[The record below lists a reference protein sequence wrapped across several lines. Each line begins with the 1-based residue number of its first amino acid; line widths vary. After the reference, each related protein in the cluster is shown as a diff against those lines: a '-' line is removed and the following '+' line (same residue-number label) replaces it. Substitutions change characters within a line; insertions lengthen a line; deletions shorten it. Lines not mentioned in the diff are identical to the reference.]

1 MRRMIYAE
9 LKQHESFAVSF
20 NNKKFT
26 FQAKEYYG

>member
-9 LKQHESFAVSF
+9 LKQYESFAVSF

-26 FQAKEYYG
+26 LQAKEHYG